1 MIVTGNSDRTV
12 PFEQSVI
19 MADRLEE
26 CGYNYKFYKI
36 EGADHGSYEFWTDT
50 LYDMVDAHFRAN
62 MK

>member
-1 MIVTGNSDRTV
+1 
-12 PFEQSVI
+12 

-26 CGYNYKFYKI
+26 CGYDYKFYKI

-50 LYDMVDAHFRAN
+50 LFDMVDAHFRAH